1 MIDRTRTSAPKSER
15 ASSLSRLFRHFVLI
29 SLIAVVVIPVAAGV
43 GLWLALRHV
52 AMVDSVVI
60 RAGAVVTV
68 TVLAAFSALV
78 FMMYRATQQAKASA
92 AALRE
97 SEKRGREAER
107 MASVGVLA
115 GGIAHKFNNLL
126 TGVLGNVELILPELP
141 DGSPL
146 REPMEEIRAA
156 ATRAAELTGQ
166 MLAYA
171 GKGLVVVEDVDL
183 SGLIREMA
191 PTLNALTA
199 EGTTLNYAL
208 ADGLPL
214 IKGGPAQI
222 KQVIAALV
230 TNAAEAVGDEGGTIA
245 IITRDTQA
253 GPENPL
259 RNFQGERL
267 PDGRYAVIEVADT
280 GSGMD
285 EQAMARIFDPFFT
298 TRFTGRGLG
307 LAATLGI
314 VRGHNGAIN
323 VESKP
328 GEGTSVCVFL
338 PCPPEPVASS
348 DTE

>member
-1 MIDRTRTSAPKSER
+1 MIDRTRTNARKSER

-29 SLIAVVVIPVAAGV
+29 SLIAVVAIPLAVGV
-43 GLWLALRHV
+43 GLWLVLRHV

-60 RAGAVVTV
+60 RAGVVVTV

-78 FMMYRATQQAKASA
+78 FMMYRATQQANASA

-97 SEKRGREAER
+97 SEERAREAER
-107 MASVGVLA
+107 MASLGVLA

-146 REPMEEIRAA
+146 RESMAEIRAA
-156 ATRAAELTGQ
+156 ATRAADLTSQ
-166 MLAYA
+166 ILAYA
-171 GKGLVVVEDVDL
+171 GKGLFLAEDVDL
-183 SGLIREMA
+183 SGLIRETA
-191 PTLNALTA
+191 PALNALTA

-208 ADGLPL
+208 ADDLPL

-222 KQVIAALV
+222 KQVITALV
-230 TNAAEAVGDEGGTIA
+230 TNAAEAVGDEGGTIV
-245 IITRDTQA
+245 ISTRVTQV

-267 PDGRYAVIEVADT
+267 PDGGYAAIEVADS

-285 EQAMARIFDPFFT
+285 ERTVARIFDPFFT
-298 TRFTGRGLG
+298 TKFTGRGLG
-307 LAATLGI
+307 LPATLGI

-328 GEGTSVCVFL
+328 GEGTSVRVLL
-338 PCPPEPVASS
+338 PCPPEPAASS